1 MKQGF
6 VLATV
11 LLVAALLASSAIL
24 LYAMATT
31 DMQITHNVRLHTR
44 AKNTASSGLVHFK
57 ALSLHYEDL
66 ERMEENQGEEFLVL
80 EGFTAAEDRYRVTVV
95 LSEDEVFYVYSTGT
109 HERGG
114 QVVASAQLAASFQSL
129 WVEK

>member
-1 MKQGF
+1 MIF
-6 VLATV
+6 LVSVLHKYTPLPSHCQEY
-11 LLVAALLASSAIL
+11 LLV
-24 LYAMATT
+24 
-31 DMQITHNVRLHTR
+31 QIAHNVRLHTR
-44 AKNTASSGLVHFK
+44 AKNTAASGLEHFK
-57 ALSLHYEDL
+57 SLGLHYEDL
-66 ERMEENQGEEFLVL
+66 EQMEENQGEEFLVL

-129 WVEK
+129 WLQK